1 MSETKSVQAA
11 WADVM
16 ADVRSLGKDQRN
28 SQQGFNF
35 RGVDDVMNAVGPA
48 LRTHG
53 VSVVPTGVADVS
65 ATTYTTKS
73 GTVMRDVFLVV
84 SYLITGPAGDT
95 MPGAAA
101 GEASD
106 AGDKAT
112 PKAMS
117 VAYRTFLLEALTLPT
132 CETDPDAE
140 VYERGTPAPPAPE
153 LTPEQRVAAIRAG
166 LWEATTAEQVR
177 EWGNRAH
184 AFGLLEHPVADT
196 GTGAETLGAYVTAR
210 LAEVAAA

>member
-16 ADVRSLGKDQRN
+16 DDVRSLAKGERN
-28 SQQGFNF
+28 AQQGFNF
-35 RGVDDVMNAVGPA
+35 RGVDAVMNATGPA
-48 LRTHG
+48 LRRHG
-53 VSVVPTGVADVS
+53 VSVVPTGVSDVHAS
-65 ATTYTTKS
+65 TYTTKG

-84 SYLITGPAGDT
+84 SYLITGPDGST

-117 VAYRTFLLEALTLPT
+117 VAYRTFLLQALTLPT
-132 CETDPDAE
+132 DEPDPDSE
-140 VYERGTPAPPAPE
+140 VYERAPE
-153 LTPEQRVAAIRAG
+153 PTAQELAAQVYAG
-166 LWEATTAEQVR
+166 LLNSTTEAEAR

-184 AFGLLEHPVADT
+184 GRGLLDEQVHGTTLREYVQARIGELAKADQP
-196 GTGAETLGAYVTAR
+196 ETAGVPA
-210 LAEVAAA
+210 

>member
-1 MSETKSVQAA
+1 MSTETPTVQQA
-11 WADVM
+11 WANVM
-16 ADVRSLGKDQRN
+16 ADVRALDKGDRN
-28 SQQGFNF
+28 AQQGFNF
-35 RGVDDVMNAVGPA
+35 RGVDATMNAVGPA

-53 VSVVPTGVADVS
+53 VSVVPAGVASVECS
-65 ATTYTTKS
+65 SYTTKS

-117 VAYRTFLLEALTLPT
+117 VAYRTFLLQALCLPT
-132 CETDPDAE
+132 QEADPDAQT
-140 VYERGTPAPPAPE
+140 YERGQQAAPAPSREDMAAQAAGALRDATSAEDVRLWAARVEAHQLADAP
-153 LTPEQRVAAIRAG
+153 LAEQSAGGATTLGEYAAERLQAVAA
-166 LWEATTAEQVR
+166 
-177 EWGNRAH
+177 
-184 AFGLLEHPVADT
+184 
-196 GTGAETLGAYVTAR
+196 
-210 LAEVAAA
+210 